1 MKIILIAGQAGS
13 GKTYLGEKIVSFA
26 ETQGMQAVQTEF
38 SKYLK
43 LYAKEILEY
52 DEKKTDKPR
61 KFLQD
66 IGSFIRE
73 DLEDEHFFTRRMLED
88 FRIYEKFYDLVVI
101 SDVRMKTEIEDLKK
115 SKYNNITTIKVINKH
130 SKYNLTI
137 DEKNHITEKEL
148 ENVNAFDY
156 IIENEGDEELLDNF
170 AKKIIKKETN
180 LKVKEEIE
188 YTICN
193 EDNDILENFKRQNK
207 EGEK

>member
-43 LYAKEILEY
+43 LYAKEILGY
-52 DEKKTDKPR
+52 DGTEKNKPR

-73 DLEDEHFFTRRMLED
+73 DLGDEHFFTRRMLED

-101 SDVRMKTEIEDLKK
+101 SDVRLKTEIEDMKK
-115 SKYNNITTIKVINKH
+115 SKYNNITTIKVINQH
-130 SKYNLTI
+130 SKYNLTN

-156 IIENEGDEELLDNF
+156 IIENEGNELLDDF

-180 LKVKEEIE
+180 VKVKEEIE
-188 YTICN
+188 YTISN